1 MPVQVQQD
9 KYHRTEQ
16 QIQETYEAEKELA
29 KTLMNASKEE
39 RRSLYT
45 QAYDE
50 FFQKISH
57 HPLLNI
63 RNDRESIEWIVRQRM
78 SFLKHFLYPDATYL
92 EVGPG
97 DCSLAIAIA
106 RQVKKV
112 YAVDVSNEVTRR
124 SDIPD
129 NFELLIS
136 DGCSI
141 PAPENSVDIAFSH
154 QLMEH
159 LHPDDAL
166 EQLQNLYR
174 ALKPGGIYICITPNR
189 LSGPHDTSQFFDDIA
204 TGWHLKEYTV
214 SELYDLFTQVGFS
227 KLEYCKIRN
236 EMNAKLPLNG
246 LTIAAV
252 RAIEGLL
259 EQLPAPQRRQL
270 ALKLSFRGITLVATK

>member
-1 MPVQVQQD
+1 MLVRLQQD
-9 KYHRTEQ
+9 KFHRTEE
-16 QIQETYEAEKELA
+16 QIKQTYEAEQELA
-29 KTLMNASKEE
+29 HTLMNASKEE

-45 QAYDE
+45 KAYDE

-63 RNDRESIEWIVRQRM
+63 KNDRESVEWIVRQRM
-78 SFLKHFLYPDATYL
+78 GFLKHFLYPEAIYL

-97 DCSLAIAIA
+97 DCSLAISIA
-106 RQVKKV
+106 QHVNKV

-124 SDIPD
+124 SELPT

-136 DGCSI
+136 DGCSV
-141 PAPENSVDIAFSH
+141 PVPENSVDIAFSH

-159 LHPDDAL
+159 LHPDDAF

-174 ALKPGGIYICITPNR
+174 ALKPGGIYICVTPNR

-214 SELYDLFTQVGFS
+214 SELYKLFRQVGFS
-227 KLEYCKIRN
+227 KLKYCKIRSKL
-236 EMNAKLPLNG
+236 NAKLPLNG
-246 LTIAAV
+246 LTIV
-252 RAIEGLL
+252 GISAIERLL
-259 EQLPAPQRRQL
+259 EKLPASERRQL
-270 ALKLSFRGITLVATK
+270 ALKLSFRGITLVGAK